1 MAKLMTMKT
10 TGNNI
15 VAINVNEIS
24 SIEQKESD
32 VIRIIMSNGRFYDVK
47 GTVETIIKVIRDNL
61 E

>member
-47 GTVETIIKVIRDNL
+47 GTVDSIVKVIKDNL